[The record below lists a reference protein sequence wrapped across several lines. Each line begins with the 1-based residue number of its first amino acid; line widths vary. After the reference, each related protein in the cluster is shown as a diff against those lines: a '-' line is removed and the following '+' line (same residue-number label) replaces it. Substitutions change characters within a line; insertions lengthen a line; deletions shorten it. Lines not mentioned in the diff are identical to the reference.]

1 MNPEFIPFQLERMM
15 SIWENQVEYN
25 LSESGVHP
33 MTVGELLSD
42 PKESERI
49 FDISLGYP
57 QTNGLPELRA
67 RVADL
72 YPGATEENVL
82 ITTGCAQANFTALM
96 TIGVSG
102 DEVAILLPNYMQ
114 LWGAAKNM
122 GMQVRTFQLASD
134 NRWSLDVDS
143 LQEAITATT
152 KLIAICNPNNPTG
165 HIMDDS
171 EVKAVIDAAENTGA
185 WVLADEVYSGSERVT
200 DKQTPTLWGRYDRTI
215 ITASM
220 SKAYGLPGLRIGWV
234 VAPKSMIDQ
243 IWARQDYITIS
254 TTMIANKLAAFALA
268 PEKRQELLSRTR
280 AYIRKGYEYIEDWAS
295 QQRDLIS
302 FTPPDA
308 TAVLFVRYEREQ
320 NSSEL
325 CRRLIEEQSV
335 YIVPGDHFGIDQHLR
350 ISFGLERS
358 YLEEGLRRVREVLIA
373 PG

>member
-254 TTMIANKLAAFALA
+254 TTMVANKLAAFALA